1 MIFHTSSH
9 IYAHIDCNSFYAS
22 CETLRDPSLR
32 GKCIVVG
39 DQITIAASYEAKRLG
54 IRVGTPF
61 WEAKRIVWKNWL
73 IQKLPDHAYYRS
85 ISDRL
90 MSYLSARLGKL
101 EVFSI
106 DETFAEVTGMA
117 SEYGAFAETLKTDI
131 YRDIGI
137 PVSIGISTTRIRA
150 KMLGDLHKPYGTTVE
165 FDREDIEAIWK
176 KLPVREIPFIGRGSA
191 ERLGASVRT
200 VYDYYSLDPRSLSKL
215 LGRNGVVL
223 WLELHGVDSWT
234 PHDTSKKRQSIV
246 VSRSF
251 NDRITNNPDFLWRQA
266 LMHFE
271 RAYETLLSEKQW
283 ASLMGI
289 YLRLRDHSYAS
300 KYAHLGEPTI
310 DRSHMIATLRT
321 LFDAVHEQG
330 IDYRTV
336 GITFGQLSSF
346 TPRQLSV
353 FDVEGREHETDAR
366 LSDTLSRLRA
376 RYGESIVHQGYIDTR
391 EKKQDIGVLF
401 EVG

>member
-1 MIFHTSSH
+1 MIPK
-9 IYAHIDCNSFYAS
+9 D
-22 CETLRDPSLR
+22 
-32 GKCIVVG
+32 K
-39 DQITIAASYEAKRLG
+39 
-54 IRVGTPF
+54 
-61 WEAKRIVWKNWL
+61 L
-73 IQKLPDHAYYRS
+73 IKKLPDHAYYRS

-101 EVFSI
+101 EIFSI

-117 SEYGAFAETLKTDI
+117 NEYGSFAETLKTDI

-165 FDREDIEAIWK
+165 FLREDIESLWK
-176 KLPVREIPFIGRGSA
+176 TLPVREIPFIGRGSA

-200 VYDYYSLDPRSLSKL
+200 VYDYYSLDPHSISKL

-234 PHDTSKKRQSIV
+234 PHDTNKKRKSIV

-266 LMHFE
+266 LIHFE
-271 RAYETLLSEKQW
+271 RAYETLLSEKQG
-283 ASLMGI
+283 ASLIGI

-310 DRSHMIATLRT
+310 DRSRMISILRT
-321 LFDAVHEQG
+321 LFDAAHEGG

-366 LSDTLSRLRA
+366 LSDALSRLRA
-376 RYGESIVHQGYIDTR
+376 RYGDSIVHQGYISSGR
-391 EKKQDIGVLF
+391 KKQDIGVLF

>member
-1 MIFHTSSH
+1 MI
-9 IYAHIDCNSFYAS
+9 
-22 CETLRDPSLR
+22 PK
-32 GKCIVVG
+32 GK
-39 DQITIAASYEAKRLG
+39 
-54 IRVGTPF
+54 
-61 WEAKRIVWKNWL
+61 L
-73 IQKLPDHAYYRS
+73 IKKLPDHTYYRS

-117 SEYGAFAETLKTDI
+117 SEYGAFAEILKTDI

-165 FDREDIEAIWK
+165 FLREDIESLWK
-176 KLPVREIPFIGRGSA
+176 TLPVREIPFIGRGSA

-200 VYDYYSLDPRSLSKL
+200 VYDYYSLDPRYISKL

-223 WLELHGVDSWT
+223 WLELHGVDSWI
-234 PHDTSKKRQSIV
+234 PHDTSKKRKSIV

-266 LMHFE
+266 LIHFE

-283 ASLMGI
+283 ASLIGI
-289 YLRLRDHSYAS
+289 YFRLRDHSYAS
-300 KYAHLGEPTI
+300 KYADLGEPTI
-310 DRSHMIATLRT
+310 DRNRMIATLRS
-321 LFDAVHEQG
+321 LFETVHERG

-336 GITFGQLSSF
+336 GITFAHLSSF

-353 FDVEGREHETDAR
+353 FDREGIQHETDIR

-376 RYGESIVHQGYIDTR
+376 RYGDSIVHQGYITPVKSK
-391 EKKQDIGVLF
+391 EIEVLM